1 MEEFLFNILELGKEE
16 LRNLN
21 IQMYNEESEMK

>member
-21 IQMYNEESEMK
+21 IQIYNEESEMK

>member
-21 IQMYNEESEMK
+21 IQMCNEEAEMK

>member
-21 IQMYNEESEMK
+21 IQMYNKESEMK